1 MNEPAEIAFRAH
13 YDQVLRFVRRRT
25 VSNEDAEDIVQS
37 VFADASAGLNDF
49 QPGETPVLAWLYTV
63 AQRRLI
69 DHLRRADSARR
80 HAPIEVGPVVDAEY
94 GQEVASVLRQAL
106 TALPVRQREVVL
118 LRLIEGRSFAEI
130 SGQTETTEASCKMR
144 FARGL
149 ASVRES
155 LRKEG
160 VRP

>member
-1 MNEPAEIAFRAH
+1 VNEPAEIAFRAH

-25 VSNEDAEDIVQS
+25 DSNEDAEDIVQS
-37 VFADASAGLNDF
+37 VFADASVGLNDF

-69 DHLRRADSARR
+69 DHVRRAGTARR
-80 HAPIEVGPVVDAEY
+80 HASEELRPVEDAEY

-106 TALPVRQREVVL
+106 TALPARQRDVVL

-130 SGQTETTEASCKMR
+130 SAQTGDTEASCKMR
-144 FARGL
+144 FARGVT
-149 ASVRES
+149 SVREY